1 MKMKQN
7 QLVWL
12 ALSCFIA
19 LLPWSGAEAQMIT
32 DAVSW
37 EQSHTNSA
45 DGVVTLS
52 FKATLKQGWHI
63 YDVTLPNGGPTPTS
77 FALDEAKEIGRAHV

>member
-1 MKMKQN
+1 MNNRKY

-19 LLPWSGAEAQMIT
+19 LLPWSVAKAQMIT

-37 EQSHTNSA
+37 EKKQTNTA
-45 DGVVTLS
+45 DGVVT
-52 FKATLKQGWHI
+52 
-63 YDVTLPNGGPTPTS
+63 
-77 FALDEAKEIGRAHV
+77 